1 MPDKDPT
8 LWMLMWD
15 SLPGPVRAAAVG
27 ACVAL
32 VRVMYDDREP
42 SIVRRLLECT
52 LCGLIALCVAS
63 LVQALGIDGGYSTFL
78 GGSVGLLGADQVRTW
93 GRQVAQKRIDQLR
106 GRQ

>member
-1 MPDKDPT
+1 MPDKDPILIAA
-8 LWMLMWD
+8 LWGA
-15 SLPGPVRAAAVG
+15 LPDPVRAAIVG

-78 GGSVGLLGADQVRTW
+78 GGSVGLLGADQVRAW

-106 GRQ
+106 QRP